1 MQLTISK
8 QDLLAGLTA
17 TQGIIEKRNTM
28 PILSNVLMD
37 ADDKRLRMVA
47 TDLEI
52 GVRLEVPAKVKS
64 AGKITVPARKLLD
77 IVKEL
82 PDQDLEFK
90 LVENQQLEF
99 KVGKFRSRIAGLP
112 ADEYPNLPSYEDG
125 KFFEVGSEALKR
137 MVARTRYAVST
148 DETRYNLN
156 GIYFEKAEKGKLLR
170 LVATDGHR
178 LAMTDSSEMGDLG
191 DGWGERGLIV
201 PRKAIAELQKMLDH
215 NEKIELSFQK
225 NHGIARAGNTVL
237 LMQLIDGEFPKYEQV
252 IPAKIEKEVIVSRAG
267 MITAIRR
274 VSPFADE
281 RSHLV
286 KMTLSGG
293 VIAIEASSSGV
304 GEAREEVPV
313 EYDGDELTVGFNA
326 KYLGDALAAFESD
339 DVTLGLIDEV
349 NPATIRCTNEENTLA
364 VVMPMRI

>member
-8 QDLLAGLTA
+8 QDLLTGLSA

-28 PILSNVLMD
+28 PILSNVLLD

-125 KFFEVGSEALKR
+125 KFFSVSSEALKH
-137 MVARTRYAVST
+137 MMARTRYAVST

-156 GIYFEKAEKGKLLR
+156 GIYFEKAEKGKTLR
-170 LVATDGHR
+170 MVATDGHR
-178 LAMTDSSEMGDLG
+178 LAMVDNAMDNLG
-191 DGWGERGLIV
+191 DGWGDRGLIV
-201 PRKAIAELQKMLDH
+201 PRKAIAELQKLLDH

-225 NHGIARAGNTVL
+225 NHGIVRAGNTVL

-252 IPAKIEKEVIVSRAG
+252 IPAKVDKQVVVARAEF
-267 MITAIRR
+267 ITAIRR

-286 KMTLSGG
+286 KLTLSSGS
-293 VIAIEASSSGV
+293 IAIEASSSGV

-313 EYDGDELTVGFNA
+313 EYDGEDLTVGFNA
-326 KYLGDALAAFESD
+326 KYLSDALAAFEST

-349 NPATIRCTNEENTLA
+349 NPATVRCPSEKGTLA

>member
-8 QDLLAGLTA
+8 QDLLAGLSA

-28 PILSNVLMD
+28 PILSNVLLD
-37 ADDKRLRMVA
+37 ADEKRLRMVA

-52 GVRLEVPAKVKS
+52 GVRLEVPCKVKA

-90 LVENQQLEF
+90 LAENQQLEF

-125 KFFEVGSEALKR
+125 KFFSVSSESLKG
-137 MVARTRYAVST
+137 MMAKTRYAVST

-156 GIYFEKAEKGKLLR
+156 GIYFEKAEKGKILR

-178 LAMTDSSEMGDLG
+178 LAMTDSEIGNLG
-191 DGWGERGLIV
+191 DGWGDRGLIV
-201 PRKAIAELQKMLDH
+201 PRKAIAELQKLLDH

-252 IPAKIEKEVIVSRAG
+252 IPAKVDKEVVASRAG
-267 MITAIRR
+267 LITAIRR

-286 KMTLSGG
+286 KLSLGSG
-293 VIAIEASSSGV
+293 TIALEASSSGV

-313 EYDGDELTVGFNA
+313 EYDGEALVVGFNA
-326 KYLGDALAAFESD
+326 KYLGDALSAFESD

-349 NPATIRCTNEENTLA
+349 NPATIRSGSDEGTLA